1 MKRLIAV
8 LLAGVLAA
16 GLVGCGASGADSTAS
31 HTPAEYTAALADSRT
46 EEDNNAYTIFTLEE
60 GGYTASKGYAEHLDT
75 EAIASQ
81 GQMSLE
87 VLGLTAEDVESAAY
101 SVSLMNVKA
110 YGIAIVKPA
119 QGKTDAVKQALSGFV
134 EAQKSAQENY
144 LPDQYAIAKAARVET
159 LKSGEVVLVMCENQD
174 QVLQSIQTALQ

>member
-1 MKRLIAV
+1 MKRLLSI

-16 GLVGCGASGADSTAS
+16 GLVGCASSGTDSAVS
-31 HTPAEYTAALADSRT
+31 HTPADYTAALAESRT
-46 EEDNNAYTIFTLEE
+46 EEDNGNYTIFTLE
-60 GGYTASKGYAEHLDT
+60 GDSYTASKGYAEHLDS

-87 VLGLTAEDVESAAY
+87 VLGLTAEDVESASY

-110 YGIAIVKPA
+110 YGVAIVKPA
-119 QGKTDAVKQALSGFV
+119 EGKTDAVKEALSGFI
-134 EAQKSAQENY
+134 ESQKSAQENY
-144 LPDQYAIAKAARVET
+144 LADQYAIAKAAKLET

-174 QVLQSIQTALQ
+174 QVFQSIETALK

>member
-1 MKRLIAV
+1 MKRLISI

-16 GLVGCGASGADSTAS
+16 GLVGCASSGADSAAS
-31 HTPAEYTAALADSRT
+31 HTPADYTAALADSRT
-46 EEDNNAYTIFTLEE
+46 EEDNSIFTLED
-60 GGYTASKGYAEHLDT
+60 GNYTASKGYAEHLDS

-87 VLGLTAEDVESAAY
+87 VLGLAAEDVQSAAY

-110 YGIAIVKPA
+110 YSVAIVKPA
-119 QGKTDAVKQALSGFV
+119 EGKTNAVKEALSGFI

-144 LPDQYAIAKAARVET
+144 LADQYAIAKAAKLET
-159 LKSGEVVLVMCENQD
+159 LKSGEVVLVMCENQN
-174 QVLQSIQTALQ
+174 QVFQSIETALK

>member
-1 MKRLIAV
+1 MKRLISI

-16 GLVGCGASGADSTAS
+16 GLVGCASSGADSAAS
-31 HTPAEYTAALADSRT
+31 HTPADYTAALADSRT
-46 EEDNNAYTIFTLEE
+46 EEDNSNYTIFTLED
-60 GGYTASKGYAEHLDT
+60 GSYTASKGYAEHLDS

-87 VLGLTAEDVESAAY
+87 VLGLAAEDVQSAAY

-110 YGIAIVKPA
+110 YGVAIVKPA
-119 QGKTDAVKQALSGFV
+119 EGKTDAVKEALSGFI

-144 LPDQYAIAKAARVET
+144 LADQYAIAKAAKLET

-174 QVLQSIQTALQ
+174 QVFQSIETALK